1 MSRKYTTDIHT
12 FHPTAMGLS
21 LLLKGIDYYSDTLKI
36 IWMAKIKIKFKAKP
50 NKRH

>member
-1 MSRKYTTDIHT
+1 MDIHI

-21 LLLKGIDYYSDTLKI
+21 HLPKGIDYYSDTLKI

-50 NKRH
+50 YKKH